1 MELDGVASACPPIK
15 LIPDGAIQVYN
26 VADGNRLGNCDVGV
40 KPKLF
45 PLQILRVVA

>member
-26 VADGNRLGNCDVGV
+26 VAEGTRSGTCEEGV
-40 KPKLF
+40 KPKLL
-45 PLQILRVVA
+45 PLQLVRVVA